1 MIKLEII
8 KDEIGIENIIGLHEY
23 PIYFA
28 AASDDVCWD
37 FSWRDLHEKMYEKL
51 VNRLEETDEFVLES
65 LKQKAMVYIIE
76 EIISKRGFFG
86 YEEWENVKKE
96 MLQIKSS
103 EEEDLIAEV
112 TSEVISESKS
122 DIFKSKEEYVENS
135 VNYNVYLEYEKI
147 KQLLLL
153 EIKRLADIE
162 DNNDI
167 KDRIYYLNE
176 EIEYIDDEKKGYVA
190 DAVELYDIERKKQ
203 ENVVSDLL
211 YKRLIEKQLIR
222 YFFPMFRGMS
232 VEELSQDIY
241 FAVLSTEAW
250 FETSAGFKD
259 EFDDMINGNGLFRG
273 KSKRKMFD

>member
-1 MIKLEII
+1 MK
-8 KDEIGIENIIGLHEY
+8 NCH
-23 PIYFA
+23 
-28 AASDDVCWD
+28 SDKINGYRIAPSPTGYVH
-37 FSWRDLHEKMYEKL
+37 LGT
-51 VNRLEETDEFVLES
+51 V
-65 LKQKAMVYIIE
+65 AMA
-76 EIISKRGFFG
+76 
-86 YEEWENVKKE
+86 
-96 MLQIKSS
+96 L
-103 EEEDLIAEV
+103 A
-112 TSEVISESKS
+112 
-122 DIFKSKEEYVENS
+122 NS
-135 VNYNVYLEYEKI
+135 YLARQNGGRFY
-147 KQLLLL
+147 L
-153 EIKRLADIE
+153 RIE
-162 DNNDI
+162 DTDG
-167 KDRIYYLNE
+167 KR
-176 EIEYIDDEKKGYVA
+176 YVA